1 MRANASGF
9 SITETASNKLY
20 MQHIFAELAK
30 GNRKPFADA
39 MAEDFSWTITG
50 STAWSRTYRGKAAV
64 RTELI
69 EPLFAQFSGHY
80 RNSAQRFI
88 ADEDFV
94 VVQCRG
100 EVTTKK
106 GDAYNNSY
114 CYVVRLAGGKMRELT
129 EYLDTAL
136 VERVLDPPT
145 ERRRQRANE
154 TAAEFSA
161 ARRHVAQG
169 ICRAATS

>member
-1 MRANASGF
+1 MRANPSGH
-9 SITETASNKLY
+9 SITETASNKMF

-30 GNRKPFADA
+30 GNRKPFAEATAD
-39 MAEDFSWTITG
+39 DFCWTITG

-69 EPLFAQFSGHY
+69 EPLFAQFAGQY
-80 RNSAQRFI
+80 RNSVQRFI

-100 EVTTKK
+100 DVMTRK
-106 GDAYNNSY
+106 GQPYNNSY
-114 CYVVRLAGGKMRELT
+114 CYVVRLSGGKMRELT

-136 VERVLDPPT
+136 VERVLDAP
-145 ERRRQRANE
+145 A
-154 TAAEFSA
+154 
-161 ARRHVAQG
+161 
-169 ICRAATS
+169 